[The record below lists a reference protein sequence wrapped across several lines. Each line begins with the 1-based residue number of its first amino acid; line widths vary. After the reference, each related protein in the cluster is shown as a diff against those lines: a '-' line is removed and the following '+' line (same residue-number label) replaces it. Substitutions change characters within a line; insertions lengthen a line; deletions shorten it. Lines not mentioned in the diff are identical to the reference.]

1 MDERYAFSLLDA
13 YCWKFA
19 RLFFLFVFYY
29 TVFLYH
35 SVCICGTRIRLIS
48 MNKSVTINNVCFFF
62 AGSGVATMSL
72 SIFWST
78 LPCVLFMLFADRTDA
93 LTPGDVQPLCV

>member
-19 RLFFLFVFYY
+19 RLFLLFSYYY

-48 MNKSVTINNVCFFF
+48 MNKSVTINKVCFFCWF
-62 AGSGVATMSL
+62 GSCNHV
-72 SIFWST
+72 FEY
-78 LPCVLFMLFADRTDA
+78 VLEYVIMCAFHA
-93 LTPGDVQPLCV
+93 LRRSD